1 MPLAFFPHPFFDSV
15 DETNVKRRLV
25 LMTETEQR
33 RHARLDIAL
42 SVNYVIQKPGG
53 ELSEIAES
61 KSSDISAG
69 GIRLMTPHLLENGTL
84 LNLEIHLLDQAEEEP
99 IRAQGEVVWQNKLS
113 DHCFETGAIIRDM
126 DERDKDRFMGFIY
139 NQMSRLVETNGT
151 PSRYLH

>member
-1 MPLAFFPHPFFDSV
+1 MPDT
-15 DETNVKRRLV
+15 D
-25 LMTETEQR
+25 QR

-53 ELSEIAES
+53 DLSEIAES
-61 KSSDISAG
+61 KSADISAG

-84 LNLEIHLLDQAEEEP
+84 LNLEIQLLDEEDQEP
-99 IRAQGEVVWQNKLS
+99 IRAQGEIVWQNKLS

-126 DERDKDRFMGFIY
+126 DEKDKERFMTFIY